1 GGSVLSMMI
10 LVTRACAAGAHARTA
25 TTTSMNHVARCLM
38 RVSPRAAALVVVSLV
53 VPVVPVVFV
62 LVAAERHRGHGGRR
76 ARRRGHALGQAQRD
90 QSRVLAGSVLAQ
102 HQAILDHLPDRVGRP
117 VLVLLERRIALLD
130 RLARIAG
137 SQAVGFGLRERD
149 ELARA
154 LAAIVGL
161 GAGPQRPASICG
173 VWPGYTGQ

>member
-1 GGSVLSMMI
+1 MI

-76 ARRRGHALGQAQRD
+76 ARRRGHALGQSQRD

-102 HQAILDHLPDRVGRP
+102 HQAILDHLPDRVGHP
-117 VLVLLERRIALLD
+117 GLVLLERRIALLY

-137 SQAVGFGLRERD
+137 SQAVRVGLRERD

-154 LAAIVGL
+154 LAAV
-161 GAGPQRPASICG
+161 
-173 VWPGYTGQ
+173 

>member
-1 GGSVLSMMI
+1 MVCPVRGSVLSTMI

-76 ARRRGHALGQAQRD
+76 ARRRGHGLGQAQRG
-90 QSRVLAGSVLAQ
+90 QLRVLGG
-102 HQAILDHLPDRVGRP
+102 RV
-117 VLVLLERRIALLD
+117 V
-130 RLARIAG
+130 ART
-137 SQAVGFGLRERD
+137 
-149 ELARA
+149 RA
-154 LAAIVGL
+154 L
-161 GAGPQRPASICG
+161 RD
-173 VWPGYTGQ
+173 